1 MKNEYN
7 VNSWYELNQLLE
19 YLEEIQDFSISID
32 YPETGKAFAV
42 VTSYSLPI

>member
-7 VNSWYELNQLLE
+7 VKSWCELNQLLE
-19 YLEEIQDFSISID
+19 YLEEIQDFSISVD
-32 YPETGKAFAV
+32 YPDTGKVFAV